1 MAIVYIEAQPKGRPD
16 GTRIDDYVI
25 EDYAITCRPLSEHS
39 EKQSIGQK
47 CSIGRSCPTFEWQE
61 EARSRAVSLKAIAK
75 MTKPRHSWP
84 GLWYGSGG

>member
-25 EDYAITCRPLSEHS
+25 EDHAITCWPLSEHS

-47 CSIGRSCPTFEWQE
+47 QGACSIGRSCPTFE
-61 EARSRAVSLKAIAK
+61 
-75 MTKPRHSWP
+75 
-84 GLWYGSGG
+84 